1 MFPTRSLVPL
11 VLLTVSFVPA
21 FAGDA
26 GKKVKLQGHLVDI
39 QCSVNEKEEPE
50 YMRTKHSRSCFQM
63 PACEKSGYAV
73 LTADDKI
80 IRFDAAGNERA
91 KKLIAESK
99 TDKDWRIKV
108 QGRLDGDTLAVT
120 KLEAQ
125 K

>member
-1 MFPTRSLVPL
+1 MFPLRSLVPF
-11 VLLTVSFVPA
+11 LLLSVSSFSA

-39 QCSVNEKEEPE
+39 QCSVNEKEDPE

-63 PACEKSGYAV
+63 PACEKSGYAL

-91 KKLIAESK
+91 KKLIAEAK
-99 TDKDWRIKV
+99 NDKDWRIKV
-108 QGRLDGDTLAVT
+108 QGRLNGDALAVT
-120 KLEAQ
+120 KLETQ

>member
-1 MFPTRSLVPL
+1 MFPLRSLVPF
-11 VLLTVSFVPA
+11 LLLSVSSFSA

-39 QCSVNEKEEPE
+39 QCSVNEKEDPE

-63 PACEKSGYAV
+63 PACEKSGYAL

-91 KKLIAESK
+91 KKLIAEAK
-99 TDKDWRIKV
+99 NDNDWRIKV
-108 QGRLDGDTLAVT
+108 QGRLNGDALAVT
-120 KLEAQ
+120 KLEKQ

>member
-1 MFPTRSLVPL
+1 LS
-11 VLLTVSFVPA
+11 A

-63 PACEKSGYAV
+63 PACEKAGYAL
-73 LTADDKI
+73 LTPDDKI

-91 KKLIAESK
+91 KKLIAEAK